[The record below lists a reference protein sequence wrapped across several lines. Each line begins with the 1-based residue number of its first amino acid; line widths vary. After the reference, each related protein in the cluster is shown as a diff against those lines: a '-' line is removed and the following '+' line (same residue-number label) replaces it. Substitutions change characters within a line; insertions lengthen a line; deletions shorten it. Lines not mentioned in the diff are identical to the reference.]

1 MLERFFNRQSKT
13 ITAAA
18 VILGAASL
26 LSRLLGILRD
36 RVLAGQFGAGAELD
50 MYYAAFRLPD
60 LLYNLLILGALS
72 AGFIPVFSRYLSHK
86 SKAWQLVN
94 DLLNVMFFALIFV
107 CGVLFLLAPWLVKI
121 ITPGFFSQNLE
132 VTVQL
137 TRIMLLSP
145 IFLGLSGLFGN
156 ILQSFKKFF
165 IYSLSPILYNV
176 GIILGALF
184 LTPSLGIY
192 GLAWGVVLGAFAHM
206 LVQIFPVFYLGYR
219 YHWVFNL
226 NHPGFLKILK
236 MMAPRT
242 LGLVVSQLN
251 FLVVTIIGSTLAAGS
266 IAIFNLA
273 NNIQSFPLGLFGV
286 SFAIAAF
293 PTLSELADKKKKF
306 IETLSLASRQILFL
320 VVPSSALLIVLRAQ
334 IVRVILGSG
343 RFDWEDTVI
352 TLQAL
357 SLFAFSLFAQ
367 SLVLILARAFYAQED
382 SKTPFYVGL
391 ASAAANIII
400 ALVLVE
406 RFGVLGLALA
416 FSLSNILNL
425 TLLFLVL
432 HHRLGQLDGEKI
444 AISAGKILIAT
455 FMLGLV
461 AQAVKYPM
469 VRIMGLETFLGVSLQ
484 MVSATLAGLAAYLLT
499 TWLLRSEELILLVD
513 SIKKKVLHKPEIPEE
528 IVEQEAIQEV
538 N

>member
-1 MLERFFNRQSKT
+1 MFEKLLNRQSKT

-36 RVLAGQFGAGAELD
+36 RILAGQFGAGAELD

-72 AGFIPVFSRYLSHK
+72 AGFIPVFTGYLNRK

-94 DLLNVMFFALIFV
+94 DLLNVMFVALIFI

-121 ITPGFFSQNLE
+121 ITPGFSGQNLE

-145 IFLGLSGLFGN
+145 IFLGLSGLFGG

-184 LTPSLGIY
+184 LVPAWGIY
-192 GLAWGVVLGAFAHM
+192 GLAWGVVLGALAHM
-206 LVQIFPVFYLGYR
+206 LMQIVPVFYLGWR
-219 YHWVFNL
+219 YQWIFDLKN
-226 NHPGFLKILK
+226 PGFLKILK
-236 MMAPRT
+236 MTGPRT
-242 LGLVVSQLN
+242 LGLMVSQLN
-251 FLVVTIIGSTLAAGS
+251 FLAVTIIGSTLAAGS

-293 PTLSELADKKKKF
+293 PALSELADKKKKF
-306 IETLSLASRQILFL
+306 IETLSLTARQILFL

-334 IVRVILGSG
+334 IIRVILGSG
-343 RFDWEDTVI
+343 RFDWEDTVL

-367 SLVLILARAFYAQED
+367 SLILILARAFYAQKD
-382 SKTPFYVGL
+382 SKTPFYAGL
-391 ASAAANIII
+391 VCAGANVIMAVMFI
-400 ALVLVE
+400 E

-425 TLLFLVL
+425 VLLFLAL
-432 HHRLGQLDGEKI
+432 HYRLGRLDGEKI
-444 AISAGKILIAT
+444 AISAGKILVAT
-455 FMLGLV
+455 FMLGLA

-469 VRIMGLETFLGVSLQ
+469 VQVLGLETFLGVSLQ
-484 MVSATLAGLAAYLLT
+484 MISATLAGVAAYSLT
-499 TWLLRSEELILLVD
+499 AWLLRSEELILLVD
-513 SIKKKVLHKPEIPEE
+513 SIRKKVLHKPEIPEE
-528 IVEQEAIQEV
+528 IIEQEAISEV
-538 N
+538 G